1 MTRKTIWLMIIL
13 LFLCMPSGFA
23 ENETRTVQ
31 LDETTRRVE
40 YVDGQGNLTV
50 GSDRYAYSIQTLD
63 EAGNPIREFYF
74 DLAGEPCAV
83 KAGYYGVARTYNK
96 KNQCVQYDYLDAD
109 GNLMLNTSEYAIL
122 KRTYDAAGH
131 AVLDTY
137 YDVEGKPVALWGGQ
151 YGMRRD
157 AFNEQGHC
165 VEYTYVDINGEP
177 MEITSG
183 YSTVKC
189 ICDEKGR
196 AKVNMY
202 YGLDGQLVK
211 VDGGYYGDLRE
222 YDAQGQNISITYLD
236 QEGQPMVSASGY
248 ATVRKEYIDGDVSVE
263 WYYDLAGN
271 PVEVRKG
278 QYGAKYVYQDG
289 KLQEKVAINLEGQEV
304 FLLDK
309 QLAKHPAL
317 IVLGAAGVMILS
329 ALLPRKLRWGL
340 LALYVLFIVYITL
353 YVRTSNEHF
362 AVSFELFRSYQD
374 FLSNADTRAQIV
386 NNILLFVP
394 FGFILY
400 QLIPSGKT
408 ILASVLFSVLIEA
421 AQWFFGMGW
430 CEVDDVLS
438 NGLGGGIGMLLAA
451 ASERIRQSTIWQSIG
466 KKRRAGR

>member
-1 MTRKTIWLMIIL
+1 MKKKTISLLMLL
-13 LFLCMPSGFA
+13 LFICLSAGLA
-23 ENETRTVQ
+23 SAETRTVQ
-31 LDETTRRVE
+31 LDKTTRRVE
-40 YVDGQGNLTV
+40 YVDAQGNLTV
-50 GSDRYAYSIQTLD
+50 GSNRYAYSVQTLD

-83 KAGYYGVARTYNK
+83 KAGYYGVARTYNE
-96 KNQCVQYDYLDAD
+96 KNQCIQVEYLDED
-109 GNLMLNTSEYAIL
+109 GKRMLNTSGYAIL
-122 KRTYDAAGH
+122 KQTYDDVGH

-157 AFNEQGHC
+157 AFNERGHC

-183 YSTVKC
+183 YSTVRC
-189 ICDEKGR
+189 VCDEEGR

-202 YGLDGQLVK
+202 YGLDGQQVQ
-211 VDGGYYGDLRE
+211 VSGGYYGDLRE
-222 YDAQGQNISITYLD
+222 YDAQGQTISITYLD
-236 QEGQPMVSASGY
+236 QNGQPMVSAYGY
-248 ATVRKEYIDGDVSVE
+248 ATVIREYADGDIAVE

-271 PVEVRKG
+271 PVETRKG

-317 IVLGAAGVMILS
+317 IVLSAAGVMILS

-353 YVRTSNEHF
+353 YVRTSNEHS
-362 AVSFELFRSYQD
+362 AISFELFRSYQD

-394 FGFILY
+394 FGFMSY
-400 QLIPSGKT
+400 QLMPGGKA
-408 ILASVLFSVLIEA
+408 LLLSVLFSVLIEGT
-421 AQWFFGMGW
+421 QGLFGMGW
-430 CEVDDVLS
+430 CEIDDVVS
-438 NGLGGGIGMLLAA
+438 NGLGGGIGMLLAVT
-451 ASERIRQSTIWQSIG
+451 SGRIRQSAIWQSIG
-466 KKRRAGR
+466 KKLRAGR